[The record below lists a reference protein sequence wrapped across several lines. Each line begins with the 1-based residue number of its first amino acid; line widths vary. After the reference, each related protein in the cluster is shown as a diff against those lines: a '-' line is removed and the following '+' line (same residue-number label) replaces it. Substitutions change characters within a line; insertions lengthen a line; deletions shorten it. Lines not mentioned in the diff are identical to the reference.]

1 MDTFDPDAFLKGSA
15 PATPAAPAFDPDAFL
30 SGAREKELRTQYGK
44 EIMGRGEPGYGERF
58 IDAAT
63 MGTSRPLSG
72 LVRGVS
78 GVLDPN
84 STFGERYR
92 AGVGAAEDYFK
103 KGEENTPGA
112 LGVATDVA
120 GSLAAPPV
128 GKLYTGARN
137 LLKAGKTA
145 VTGAP
150 VVAQGGRELLGKVIA
165 QGTTTGAIEG
175 AARNAKDVESATE
188 GAVTGGAIGG
198 ATSAAVGAAAKAVP
212 DVRDS
217 GVLCGAVESGMAHIS
232 GHDRSQLLL
241 LPEAVDDYV
250 AADNPVRFIE
260 AFVDG
265 LDLAALGFTGTVP
278 KATGRPGYAPADL
291 LKLYI
296 YGYLN
301 RVRSSRRLEAET
313 HRNIEVIWLLRHLKP
328 DFKTIADFRRD
339 NRKAFRPVFRQFVL
353 LCKQLDLFGR
363 ELLAVDGTRIKA
375 VNNKDR
381 NFTRASLAEFI
392 RLADK
397 KLDDYLQRLDQ
408 SDATEQTAGGA
419 RVANLA
425 EKIAAVRERRERC
438 KAMLAELDQTGESQI
453 SLTDPDSRAMAAHTH
468 VAVGYNVQVAVD
480 TKHKLIVEQQVT
492 NQVLDMGLLTETAEP
507 AKEILGVET
516 IDVVA
521 DMGYFK
527 IEDIEACEK
536 AHMVP
541 YVPRPQRGPSVRK
554 GLFRKDEFKYDAETD
569 SMICPAGQR
578 LHPYTSSLL
587 RGLKKINYANRA
599 ACRDCPLRPRCT
611 GNQFRSVSRLEN
623 EAVLDRM
630 AARLALR
637 PGILGQRR
645 EAVEHPFGTIKQ
657 WMYQGAFL
665 MRGLEKV
672 RAEFSLTALAYNIRR
687 VLNLVAFDKLMV
699 AMKAAPG

>member
-1 MDTFDPDAFLKGSA
+1 
-15 PATPAAPAFDPDAFL
+15 
-30 SGAREKELRTQYGK
+30 
-44 EIMGRGEPGYGERF
+44 
-58 IDAAT
+58 
-63 MGTSRPLSG
+63 
-72 LVRGVS
+72 
-78 GVLDPN
+78 
-84 STFGERYR
+84 
-92 AGVGAAEDYFK
+92 
-103 KGEENTPGA
+103 
-112 LGVATDVA
+112 
-120 GSLAAPPV
+120 
-128 GKLYTGARN
+128 
-137 LLKAGKTA
+137 
-145 VTGAP
+145 
-150 VVAQGGRELLGKVIA
+150 
-165 QGTTTGAIEG
+165 
-175 AARNAKDVESATE
+175 
-188 GAVTGGAIGG
+188 
-198 ATSAAVGAAAKAVP
+198 
-212 DVRDS
+212 
-217 GVLCGAVESGMAHIS
+217 MAHIL

-250 AADNPVRFIE
+250 ATDNPVRFIE

-265 LDLAALGFTGTVP
+265 LDLAALGFIGTVP

-339 NRKAFRPVFRQFVL
+339 NRKVFRSVFRQFVL

-392 RLADK
+392 KQADK
-397 KLDDYLQRLDQ
+397 KLDDYLQRLDH
-408 SDATEQTAGGA
+408 SDATEQSAGGA

-425 EKIAAVRERRERC
+425 EKIAAIRGRRERC
-438 KAMLAELDQTGESQI
+438 QEMLAELDRTGESQI

-521 DMGYFK
+521 DKGYFK

-536 AHMVP
+536 AGMEP
-541 YVPRPQRGPSVRK
+541 YVPRPQRGPSVRA
-554 GLFRKDEFKYDAETD
+554 GFFRKDEFKYDPETD
-569 SMICPAGQR
+569 SYTCPAGQR
-578 LHPYTSSLL
+578 LTPYSSSAL
-587 RGLKKINYANRA
+587 RQLKKINYANRK
-599 ACRDCPLRPRCT
+599 ACRDCPLRARCT
-611 GNQFRSVSRLEN
+611 DNQFRTVSRLEN

-630 AARLALR
+630 QERLAKR
-637 PGILGQRR
+637 PEVLNQRR
-645 EAVEHPFGTIKQ
+645 ETVEHPFGSIKQ
-657 WMYQGAFL
+657 WMNQGAFL

-687 VLNLVAFDKLMV
+687 VLNLIAFDKLMAAV
-699 AMKAAPG
+699 KAAPS